1 MPAPKEHRP
10 QMSAGEIAGLVAA
23 FAFVLLVGVIAVP
36 LLKLG
41 RTVDEL
47 TATVQDIR
55 REHVAKTSLT
65 VDETNALLSTVNGQL
80 TRVDVMAANA
90 QAVTTNAAALSST
103 FATALGRP
111 VIRVSAFSY
120 AVREALAQRRE
131 AAATAAGAHSRRERT
146 GTGR

>member
-1 MPAPKEHRP
+1 
-10 QMSAGEIAGLVAA
+10 MSAGEIAGLVAA
-23 FAFVLLVGVIAVP
+23 FAFVLLVGVLAVP

-47 TATVQDIR
+47 TATVKDIR

-65 VDETNALLSTVNGQL
+65 VDETNALLSNVNDQL
-80 TRVDVMAANA
+80 TRVDAMAANA

-120 AVREALAQRRE
+120 GVRAALAQRRSGSSSAAE
-131 AAATAAGAHSRRERT
+131 AMGAHSRRDRLRS
-146 GTGR
+146 GR